1 MSQTIPEVFELQK
14 AHSLTLR
21 NTNSSQ
27 RKSKLLKL
35 KSVIESC
42 EKAIYEAL
50 YKDLGKPH
58 FEAAITE
65 MFFVYAEIDF
75 AVKNLRKWMKPK
87 RTSAGLTALFSR
99 NRIYYEPKGVSLII
113 APWNYPFQLLM
124 SPLISAISAGNCAI
138 LKPSE
143 VSSFTSA
150 VVSKMISENFDPGEI
165 ACFVGDA
172 EISKELLGLPF
183 DHIFFTGGTNIGKVV
198 MAAAAKNL
206 TAVTLELGGKSPVII
221 DEHTDLK
228 KTAEKIMW
236 GKFMNAGQTCIAPDY
251 VLIRPDQQ
259 DEFLRH
265 SIQAL
270 KKHYYQYGKLDKT
283 SYGKIINGKNFDR
296 LTSLIDEA
304 REKGA
309 VVSFGGEINEAE
321 RIIEPVIVSNVSAD
335 CGLMQEEIFG
345 PVLPLINYRDLDDA
359 ISFIN
364 QRPKP
369 LALYVFSDK
378 KSVVERVIRQTSAG
392 GTTVNDVMIHIA
404 NPRLPFGGVGESG
417 LGSAHGFFGFK
428 AFSHE
433 RAVMFQSGVDLNKLA
448 YPPYSEKKGLL
459 KLLKKLM

>member
-1 MSQTIPEVFELQK
+1 M
-14 AHSLTLR
+14 
-21 NTNSSQ
+21 NS
-27 RKSKLLKL
+27 
-35 KSVIESC
+35 
-42 EKAIYEAL
+42 
-50 YKDLGKPH
+50 
-58 FEAAITE
+58 
-65 MFFVYAEIDF
+65 
-75 AVKNLRKWMKPK
+75 
-87 RTSAGLTALFSR
+87 
-99 NRIYYEPKGVSLII
+99 
-113 APWNYPFQLLM
+113 
-124 SPLISAISAGNCAI
+124 
-138 LKPSE
+138 
-143 VSSFTSA
+143 
-150 VVSKMISENFDPGEI
+150 
-165 ACFVGDA
+165 
-172 EISKELLGLPF
+172 
-183 DHIFFTGGTNIGKVV
+183 
-198 MAAAAKNL
+198 
-206 TAVTLELGGKSPVII
+206 
-221 DEHTDLK
+221 
-228 KTAEKIMW
+228 
-236 GKFMNAGQTCIAPDY
+236 GQTCIAPDY

-265 SIQAL
+265 SILAL
-270 KKHYYQYGKLDKT
+270 QKHYYQYGKLDKT

-417 LGSAHGFFGFK
+417 LGSSHGFFGFK